1 VISGKF
7 DLIRNCIKEVDVKGS
22 IVLSV
27 VFLMMVTSVGM
38 LSAETPADKN
48 VLKQEVEMSE
58 SFTFNNINNPHDEL
72 AAIEETIRASIEWAV
87 RGKDTALV
95 YSSMAQNDELF
106 FFQPDSRAT
115 MIGFEK
121 FKKVTE
127 NFFMRDDFKAIKV
140 EINDFRIHMSPTQKT
155 AWWACIL
162 NDYNEF
168 QGEPAN
174 WENVRWSG
182 VLEKIDGK
190 WRIFQMHFSKA
201 EDILLK
207 EYEASHGQKKEKS
220 E

>member
-1 VISGKF
+1 MKS
-7 DLIRNCIKEVDVKGS
+7 D

-27 VFLMMVTSVGM
+27 IIPVMIISAGL
-38 LSAETPADKN
+38 LSAETPADEN

-58 SFTFNNINNPHDEL
+58 QFTFNNISNPHDEL

-87 RGKDTALV
+87 RGKDTALS
-95 YSSMAQNDELF
+95 YSTVVNNDELF
-106 FFQPDSRAT
+106 FFQTDSRT
-115 MIGFEK
+115 TITSFDK
-121 FKKVTE
+121 FRKMTE

-140 EINDFRIHMSPTQKT
+140 EINDFRISMSPSLKT
-155 AWWACIL
+155 AWWACLL

-168 QGEPAN
+168 QGKPAN
-174 WENVRWSG
+174 WEKVRWSG

-201 EDILLK
+201 EDLVIE
-207 EYEASHGQKKEKS
+207 EYKATLGQKEEKS

>member
-1 VISGKF
+1 MKS
-7 DLIRNCIKEVDVKGS
+7 D
-22 IVLSV
+22 IVLSAIIPV
-27 VFLMMVTSVGM
+27 MIIGAGL
-38 LSAETPADKN
+38 LSAETPADEN

-58 SFTFNNINNPHDEL
+58 QFTFNNINNPHDEL

-140 EINDFRIHMSPTQKT
+140 EINDFRIHMSPTEKT

-201 EDILLK
+201 EDLLMK
-207 EYEASHGQKKEKS
+207 EQEDSKVQKEEKP

>member
-1 VISGKF
+1 VR
-7 DLIRNCIKEVDVKGS
+7 RNML
-22 IVLSV
+22 LSV
-27 VFLMMVTSVGM
+27 IGCAVIVGM
-38 LSAETPADKN
+38 GMLPAETSPDKN
-48 VLKQEVEMSE
+48 VSKQEVEMGNAY
-58 SFTFNNINNPHDEL
+58 TFNNISNPHDEL
-72 AAIEETIRASIEWAV
+72 AEIEKVIRATIEWAV

-95 YSSMAQNDELF
+95 YSTVIQNDELF

-115 MIGFEK
+115 MLGFEK

-140 EINDFRIHMSPTQKT
+140 EINDFRISMSSSLKT

-174 WENVRWSG
+174 WENVRWTG

-201 EDILLK
+201 EDLLMK
-207 EYEASHGQKKEKS
+207 EQEDSKAQKED
-220 E
+220 